1 MKQLL
6 KRASC
11 AMIVCAG
18 LAFGAPAAKVY
29 SDDKQPRLS
38 QITVDQLTDQQKP
51 LADEI
56 MKVSKIGLR
65 GPNNSMLR
73 SPVMGDRLFKLIDY
87 LRFNTSV
94 PRRLNEFAILIQA
107 RLWTS
112 QIEWVAHES
121 LALKEGL
128 SQSTIDAL
136 KQGKRPTSM
145 QPDEAAVYDFSMEL
159 STKHE
164 VSDATYKRLRD
175 IFTEQQVVDLIAVN
189 GTYTTLAMFLSAAE
203 EGLPAG
209 TPPAL
214 KPLHM
219 R

>member
-6 KRASC
+6 KWASC
-11 AMIVCAG
+11 TAIACAG
-18 LAFGAPAAKVY
+18 LALSVPSAKVY
-29 SDDKQPRLS
+29 SDDKPPRLP

-56 MKVSKIGLR
+56 LKVSKIGLR

-87 LRFNTSV
+87 LRFNSSV

-112 QIEWVAHES
+112 QIEWVAHEP

-128 SQSTIDAL
+128 SQATIDAL

-145 QPDEAAVYDFSMEL
+145 QPDEAAVYDFCMEL

-175 IFTEQQVVDLIAVN
+175 IFTEQQVVDLVAVN
-189 GTYTTLAMFLSAAE
+189 GTYVTLAMFLDAAE
-203 EGLPAG
+203 DGLPAG
-209 TPPAL
+209 TPQAL
-214 KPLHM
+214 KPL
-219 R
+219 RVR

>member
-1 MKQLL
+1 MKNLL
-6 KRASC
+6 KLGVYMTVVCTVLALAAST
-11 AMIVCAG
+11 
-18 LAFGAPAAKVY
+18 AKVY
-29 SDDKQPRLS
+29 SDDKQPRLT
-38 QITVDQLTDQQKP
+38 QLTVDQLTDQQKP

-128 SQSTIDAL
+128 SQTTIDAL
-136 KQGKRPTSM
+136 KEGKRPPSM
-145 QPDEAAVYDFSMEL
+145 QPDEAAVYDFCM
-159 STKHE
+159 
-164 VSDATYKRLRD
+164 
-175 IFTEQQVVDLIAVN
+175 
-189 GTYTTLAMFLSAAE
+189 
-203 EGLPAG
+203 
-209 TPPAL
+209 
-214 KPLHM
+214 
-219 R
+219 

>member
-1 MKQLL
+1 MKKSL
-6 KRASC
+6 KLA
-11 AMIVCAG
+11 AYLAVVCAG
-18 LAFGAPAAKVY
+18 LALAAPMQKVY
-29 SDDKQPRLS
+29 SDDKQPRLT
-38 QITVDQLTDQQKP
+38 QLTVDQLTDQQKP

-128 SQSTIDAL
+128 SQSTIDDL
-136 KQGKRPTSM
+136 KQGKRPSSM
-145 QPDEAAVYDFSMEL
+145 QPDEAAVYDFCMEL

-175 IFTEQQVVDLIAVN
+175 IFSEQQVVNLIAVN

-203 EGLPAG
+203 DGLPAG

-214 KPLHM
+214 KPM
-219 R
+219 RVR

>member
-1 MKQLL
+1 MKNLL
-6 KRASC
+6 KLGVY
-11 AMIVCAG
+11 MTVVCTG
-18 LAFGAPAAKVY
+18 LALAAPMAKVY
-29 SDDKQPRLS
+29 SDDKQPRLT
-38 QITVDQLTDQQKP
+38 QLTVDQLTDEQKP

-128 SQSTIDAL
+128 SQATIDAL
-136 KQGKRPTSM
+136 KEGKRPPSM

-164 VSDATYKRLRD
+164 VSDATYKRLRN
-175 IFTEQQVVDLIAVN
+175 IFSEQQTVDLIAVN

-214 KPLHM
+214 KPM
-219 R
+219 RVR

>member
-1 MKQLL
+1 MKQSVKL
-6 KRASC
+6 ASC
-11 AMIVCAG
+11 MAIVCAG
-18 LAFGAPAAKVY
+18 LTLSAPAARVY
-29 SDDKQPRLS
+29 SDDKQPRLP

-56 MKVSKIGLR
+56 LKVSKIGLR

-112 QIEWVAHES
+112 QIEWVAHEP
-121 LALKEGL
+121 LALKAGL
-128 SQSTIDAL
+128 AQSTIDDL
-136 KQGKRPTSM
+136 KHGKRPASM
-145 QPDEAAVYDFSMEL
+145 QPDEAAVYDFCMEL

-175 IFTEQQVVDLIAVN
+175 IFTEQQVVDLIAVD
-189 GTYTTLAMFLSAAE
+189 GTYTTLAMFLDAAE
-203 EGLPAG
+203 EGLPPG

-214 KPLHM
+214 KPM
-219 R
+219 RVR

>member
-6 KRASC
+6 KWASC
-11 AMIVCAG
+11 TVIACAG
-18 LAFGAPAAKVY
+18 LALAAPSAKVY
-29 SDDKQPRLS
+29 SDDKPPRLP
-38 QITVDQLTDQQKP
+38 QIAVDQLTDQQKP

-56 MKVSKIGLR
+56 LKVSKIGLR

-87 LRFNTSV
+87 LRFNSSV

-112 QIEWVAHES
+112 QIEWVAHEP

-128 SQSTIDAL
+128 SQATIDAL

-145 QPDEAAVYDFSMEL
+145 QPDEAAVYDFCMEL

-175 IFTEQQVVDLIAVN
+175 IFTEQQVVDLVAVN
-189 GTYTTLAMFLSAAE
+189 GTYVTLAMFLDAAE
-203 EGLPAG
+203 DGLPAG
-209 TPPAL
+209 TPQAL
-214 KPLHM
+214 KPL
-219 R
+219 RVR